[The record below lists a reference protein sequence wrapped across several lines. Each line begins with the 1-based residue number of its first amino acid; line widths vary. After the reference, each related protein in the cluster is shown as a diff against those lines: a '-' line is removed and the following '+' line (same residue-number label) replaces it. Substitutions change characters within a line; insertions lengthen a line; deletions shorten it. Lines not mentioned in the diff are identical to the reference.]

1 MNGRLAIDF
10 GTSTTLLAMW
20 DDVQRQARILPAPE
34 YGRLYTAP
42 GGEISAIPSLIHYA
56 ADRRQWAGE
65 QVAQLGLADSARTFR
80 WMKRYIANR
89 SPVTRRI
96 DDRDLSHAQAGADFL
111 GAVLVY
117 AAGELGL
124 RDEEIALTVPVEAFE
139 HYENWLLRAA
149 EAAGFSRC
157 RLIDEASAAALGYGA
172 GVPSGQA
179 LLVFDFGGGT
189 LDVSIA
195 LLDET
200 TPGGPRRCRVLG
212 KAGADLG
219 GASVDQWLYED
230 VVRRSGR
237 DPSDPIVRRMGR
249 RLLAEC
255 EALKIALSSQTAGR
269 LAVSDPE
276 TGLTLATEYTRAD
289 FEALLEQRG
298 FRSRLDRVLRR
309 ALNAARERGYDEDR
323 IGAALMVG
331 GGSLMP
337 VAQSVVRQ
345 IFGPERVRLDRPL
358 DAVARGAAAFAAGA
372 EVSDHIQH
380 SYALRYVNREKG
392 DYDFRQLVARGTPYP
407 TVEPVARVSIKAS
420 YDGQTRLGL
429 AIFEMAEQ
437 RPGDRAATFE
447 LVFDPAGAPRIA
459 EVAPAD
465 EVDRNA
471 FWMNERTPTF
481 LTVDAPAT
489 QGERCFDL
497 TFRIDANK
505 RLTLSAVDARTGS
518 VTLRDLPV
526 VRLN

>member
-20 DDVQRQARILPAPE
+20 DDVQRQARILSVPE
-34 YGRLYTAP
+34 YGRLYAAP
-42 GGEISAIPSLIHYA
+42 GGDVSAIPSLIHYA
-56 ADRRQWAGE
+56 ADRRQWVGE
-65 QVAQLGLADSARTFR
+65 QIPQLGLSESARTFR

-96 DDRDLSHAQAGADFL
+96 DDRNISHAQAGADFL
-111 GAVLVY
+111 GSVLIH

-124 RDEEIALTVPVEAFE
+124 RDEEIAMTVPVEAFE
-139 HYENWLLRAA
+139 HYENWLLGAA
-149 EAAGFSRC
+149 EAAGFARC

-172 GVPSGQA
+172 GVGAGQA

-195 LLDET
+195 LLEESA
-200 TPGGPRRCRVLG
+200 PGGPRRCRVLG

-255 EALKIALSSQTAGR
+255 ETLKIALSTQLAAR
-269 LAVSDPE
+269 LAVVDGES
-276 TGLTLATEYTRAD
+276 GLTLTAEYTRAD
-289 FEALLEQRG
+289 FEALLAQRG
-298 FRSRLDRVLRR
+298 FRSRPDRVLRR
-309 ALNAARERGYDEDR
+309 AMNAARERGYDEDR

-345 IFGPERVRLDRPL
+345 VFGQERVRLDRPL
-358 DAVARGAAAFAAGA
+358 DAVARGAAAFAAGM

-380 SYALRYVNREKG
+380 SYALRHVDREKG
-392 DYDFRQLVARGTPYP
+392 DYAFRPLVARGTSYP
-407 TVEPVARVSIKAS
+407 SADTVARVSIKAS

-437 RPGDRAATFE
+437 RPAERAATFE
-447 LVFDPAGAPRIA
+447 LIFDPSGAPRIA
-459 EVAPAD
+459 EVAP
-465 EVDRNA
+465 VDDTERNA
-471 FWMNERTPTF
+471 FWMNEHAPTF
-481 LTVDAPAT
+481 LALDAPAT

-497 TFRIDANK
+497 SFRIDANK
-505 RLTLSAVDARTGS
+505 RLILTAVDVRTGRT
-518 VTLRDLPV
+518 TLRDFPV

>member
-20 DDVQRQARILPAPE
+20 DDAQRQARILPAPE
-34 YGRLYTAP
+34 YGRLYAAP
-42 GGEISAIPSLIHYA
+42 GGDVSAIPSLIHYA
-56 ADRRQWAGE
+56 ADRRQWVGE
-65 QVAQLGLADSARTFR
+65 QVAQLGLSESARTFR

-96 DDRDLSHAQAGADFL
+96 DDRDISHAQAGADFL
-111 GAVLVY
+111 GSVLVY

-149 EAAGFSRC
+149 ETAGFARC

-172 GVPSGQA
+172 GVGAGQA

-195 LLDET
+195 LLDEAT
-200 TPGGPRRCRVLG
+200 EGGPRRCRVLG

-230 VVRRSGR
+230 VVRRNGR
-237 DPSDPIVRRMGR
+237 DSADPIIRRNGR

-255 EALKIALSSQTAGR
+255 EALKIALSTLPVAR
-269 LAVSDPE
+269 LSVVDAE
-276 TGLTLATEYTRAD
+276 TGFTLSAEYTRSD

-309 ALNAARERGYDEDR
+309 ALNSARERGYDEDR

-345 IFGPERVRLDRPL
+345 VFGVERVRLDRPL

-392 DYDFRQLVARGTPYP
+392 DYDFRPLVARGTSYP
-407 TVEPVARVSIKAS
+407 SADSIARVSIKAS

-429 AIFEMAEQ
+429 AIFEMAEL
-437 RPGDRAATFE
+437 RPGERAATFE
-447 LVFDPAGAPRIA
+447 LIFDPSGAPRIS

-465 EVDRNA
+465 ETERSA

-481 LTVDAPAT
+481 LVLDAPAT
-489 QGERCFDL
+489 QGERCFDVV
-497 TFRIDANK
+497 FRIDANK
-505 RLTLSAVDARTGS
+505 RLTLTAVDVRTGRT
-518 VTLRDLPV
+518 TLRDFPV
-526 VRLN
+526 VRLT